1 MSLTKEA
8 RNSTSVPLSII
19 HQAEMYTYKAYG
31 QKIISEIK
39 IPELPSL
46 EDVNL
51 KKLSQIK
58 ISVEKRRGS
67 SAPNQEEGC
76 MKANGD
82 EIVFRWNSVGK
93 FLVQDGRSIRIFPEP
108 HTDRVLLRAPLL
120 GPVIAAALFQQG
132 FLVLHASAVELE
144 GKAFAFFGRKGWGK
158 STLAAAFYAEGH
170 SVLTDDVLVVKLRG
184 GSKPLVA
191 PSFPRLKLSPK
202 AAELSLGDNPD
213 DLEPV
218 FEGAHKRARYVREKF
233 SADLRP
239 IGGIYVLDRGDR
251 EMSKNLTRKESLMEC
266 ISHSYI
272 EKISHNN
279 KNIRKNNF
287 ERCKKLSKKVRP
299 KILTRRVSFDTTK
312 KVVRY
317 IKKDIK
323 NNSKKTPWS

>member
-1 MSLTKEA
+1 
-8 RNSTSVPLSII
+8 
-19 HQAEMYTYKAYG
+19 MYTYKAYG

-46 EDVNL
+46 ENENT

-58 ISVEKRRGS
+58 ISVERRRR
-67 SAPNQEEGC
+67 AYTPTQEEGC
-76 MKANGD
+76 IKANGD

-93 FLVQDGRSIRIFPEP
+93 FLVQDGRSIRIFPKP
-108 HTDRVLLRAPLL
+108 HADRGLLRAPLL

-144 GKAFAFFGRKGWGK
+144 EKALAFFGRKGWGK
-158 STLAAAFYAEGH
+158 STLAAAFYAEGY
-170 SVLTDDVLVVKLRG
+170 SVLTDDVLVVKLRDE
-184 GSKPLVA
+184 SKPLVA
-191 PSFPRLKLSPK
+191 PTFPRLKLSPK

-239 IGGIYVLDRGDR
+239 IGGIYVLDRGDK
-251 EMSKNLTRKESLMEC
+251 ETSENLTKKESLMEC

-279 KNIRKNNF
+279 QDIRKNNF
-287 ERCKKLSKKVRP
+287 ERCKKFSKKVKS
-299 KILTRRVSFDTTK
+299 KILTRRVSFNATK
-312 KVVRY
+312 KVVNY
-317 IKKDIK
+317 IIKDIK
-323 NNSKKTPWS
+323 QE